1 MKKETGKQI
10 QFQFKNMQNSAF
22 MMETYLKKESRLRK
36 KRIKDKK
43 RNKHKSRHL
52 VSIVLREVCELS
64 IQIFII

>member
-22 MMETYLKKESRLRK
+22 MMETYLNKESRLRK
-36 KRIKDKK
+36 KRIKEKK
-43 RNKHKSRHL
+43 SNKHKSRIL

>member
-22 MMETYLKKESRLRK
+22 MMETYLNKESRLRK

-43 RNKHKSRHL
+43 RNKRKSRHL

>member
-22 MMETYLKKESRLRK
+22 MMETYLNKESRLRK

-52 VSIVLREVCELS
+52 VSIVLREVSELS
-64 IQIFII
+64 IEIFII